1 MKALFIVF
9 HGFNEAN
16 GISKKIR
23 YQVEALRTCGVHTQL
38 CYMDETTGRKQRL
51 IEDQIIRDYGDG
63 MKGKILKR
71 IEFTSIANYAIKE
84 NIDFIYL
91 RSAHNANP
99 FTIQMVRKMHQAG
112 IPIIMEIPTYP
123 YDHEYKSFREK
134 IELFL
139 DKCFRR
145 SFANYI
151 DRIVT
156 FSDYPVIFDKPTIR
170 ISNGIDFSHIKLISA
185 RSRSVSDIH
194 LIGVAE
200 IHFWH
205 GFDRLIRGL
214 VNYYKG
220 TPTQKVYFHLVGDF
234 FSEREKNEILPL
246 IRNNNL
252 EKYVIL
258 YGAQHGERLDQLFE
272 KADMGIGSLGRH
284 RSGITH
290 IKTLKNREYAARGLS
305 FVYSE
310 IDSDF
315 EGKPYILKVPADE
328 SPVDIDQII
337 NFHQKMKLEPI
348 EIRNSICNL
357 SWDTQKQKVLDCLPI
372 KTTVTQY

>member
-1 MKALFIVF
+1 
-9 HGFNEAN
+9 
-16 GISKKIR
+16 
-23 YQVEALRTCGVHTQL
+23 
-38 CYMDETTGRKQRL
+38 
-51 IEDQIIRDYGDG
+51 

-71 IEFTSIANYAIKE
+71 IEFTSITNYAIKE

-170 ISNGIDFSHIKLISA
+170 ISNGIDFSHIKLISE

-194 LIGVAE
+194 LIG
-200 IHFWH
+200 
-205 GFDRLIRGL
+205 
-214 VNYYKG
+214 
-220 TPTQKVYFHLVGDF
+220 
-234 FSEREKNEILPL
+234 
-246 IRNNNL
+246 
-252 EKYVIL
+252 
-258 YGAQHGERLDQLFE
+258 
-272 KADMGIGSLGRH
+272 
-284 RSGITH
+284 
-290 IKTLKNREYAARGLS
+290 
-305 FVYSE
+305 
-310 IDSDF
+310 
-315 EGKPYILKVPADE
+315 
-328 SPVDIDQII
+328 
-337 NFHQKMKLEPI
+337 
-348 EIRNSICNL
+348 
-357 SWDTQKQKVLDCLPI
+357 
-372 KTTVTQY
+372 